1 MKLVHVHFKKP
12 FQGKDDMYFGSFA
25 AIYENVP
32 REDMG
37 VSMTY
42 LCDTCRINGGF
53 YENKKIIVK
62 VGEFITKKK
71 GKPNE

>member
-1 MKLVHVHFKKP
+1 
-12 FQGKDDMYFGSFA
+12 MYFGSFA

-42 LCDTCRINGGF
+42 LCDTCRINNGF
-53 YENKKIIVK
+53 YENKKVIVK
-62 VGEFITKKK
+62 VGEFISKKRR
-71 GKPNE
+71 